1 MMPSFIP
8 GLHRAQDRVKAG
20 QVMTSLVSLA
30 RSDQV
35 MAFWEFALVTSRIFS
50 DFMQTVI
57 TKVTPLHL
65 GSPWGLASRGGWT
78 IAVES

>member
-8 GLHRAQDRVKAG
+8 GLHRAQDRVK
-20 QVMTSLVSLA
+20 VMTSLVSLA